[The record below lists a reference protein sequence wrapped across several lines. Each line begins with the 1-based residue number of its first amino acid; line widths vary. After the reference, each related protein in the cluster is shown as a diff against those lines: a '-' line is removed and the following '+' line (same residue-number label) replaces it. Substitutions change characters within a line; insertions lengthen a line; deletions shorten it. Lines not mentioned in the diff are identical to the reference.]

1 MTTKEVLTEMREG
14 VEYDLSPVEHKKVG
28 VGFAPT
34 KTVQGD
40 TDDDK
45 LEWLTTEY
53 GSAPIVKCFVR
64 QNKSDA
70 MNNVR
75 GKYNKDKVSATTIIN
90 AQKTGEMTTEM
101 FIAAKKDYDANKY
114 DHNWTKCCSVQL
126 GIGDD
131 ALDKADATHKHWD
144 CAR

>member
-1 MTTKEVLTEMREG
+1 MATTKDHLVEVHDG
-14 VEYDLSPVEHKKVG
+14 VEYELEPTHYKSKC

-34 KTVQGD
+34 RSFD
-40 TDDDK
+40 SDEEM
-45 LEWLTTEY
+45 LEHY
-53 GSAPIVKCFVR
+53 GLSDLCAAAGR
-64 QNKSDA
+64 QKKQDA
-70 MNNVR
+70 KNAVR